1 MLVTALLL
9 PAARDLLFISF
20 SFPVQQG
27 GILLQIN
34 FLKVFKNK
42 KTLF

>member
-1 MLVTALLL
+1 MLVTDLLL
-9 PAARDLLFISF
+9 PAARDLFISF